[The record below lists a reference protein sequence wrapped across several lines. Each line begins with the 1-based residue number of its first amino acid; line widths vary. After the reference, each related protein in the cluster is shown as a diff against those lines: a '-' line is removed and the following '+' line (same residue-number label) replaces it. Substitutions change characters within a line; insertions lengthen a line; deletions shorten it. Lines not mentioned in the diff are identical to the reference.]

1 MKGGIGP
8 AKPTGMTDQPQ
19 HPDSPRSTSV
29 DDELNDETRPQMDEL
44 GRADLDQELDA
55 DERRELADDSSPGQN
70 SDWLPQ

>member
-1 MKGGIGP
+1 
-8 AKPTGMTDQPQ
+8 MTDQPQ

-29 DDELNDETRPQMDEL
+29 DEELNDETRQQMDEL
-44 GRADLDQELDA
+44 GRTDLDQELDA